1 MSRGS
6 DRVRVSSKGQIVIPA
21 RLRRALG
28 LKTGQAL
35 RIRQTGPGSVTLSRP
50 DEREEADSMLERVRA
65 TARSLDIDPVDDL
78 HRRRG
83 RERLLAE
90 RKHGARRP

>member
-1 MSRGS
+1 VSRGS
-6 DRVRVSSKGQIVIPA
+6 DTVRISSKGQIVIPA

-35 RIRQTGPGSVTLSRP
+35 RIRQTGPGSVMLSRP
-50 DEREEADSMLERVRA
+50 DEQDEADSMLERVRA
-65 TARSLDIDPVDDL
+65 CARALGIDPVADL
-78 HRRRG
+78 HRRRA